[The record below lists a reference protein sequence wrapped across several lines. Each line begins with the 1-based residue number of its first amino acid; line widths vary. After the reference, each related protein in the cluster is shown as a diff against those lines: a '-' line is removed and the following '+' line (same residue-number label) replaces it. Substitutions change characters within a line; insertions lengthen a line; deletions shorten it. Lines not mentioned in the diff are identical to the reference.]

1 MIKGIDISRWQGLI
15 NWNIVRQNVDFAF
28 IKIGGSD
35 DGFYPDG
42 QAVRNAIEAR
52 ANGVKGIGFYV
63 YLGGAFSVADEV
75 AHIKNLI
82 SNIGGLKRGEVLALD
97 WEEHHGDEVG
107 YVAGIAKGLIDA
119 GIKAPLIYMSL
130 SRVRGNN
137 WQRLVEMNCGLWV
150 AAWGNNDDIADAAPP
165 SDEWP
170 FWAVWQYSS
179 TGSVP
184 GISGRVDLDYF
195 QGTIEDFQKYGQGRS
210 VSLPAPTKSS
220 TVVLTSD
227 AKGEYTVAS
236 GDNLSAIA
244 AKYGKSW
251 QELWALNRDR
261 VSQPN
266 KIFPGQKL
274 RVWGDAAP
282 ANPPA
287 PTAPVNPNVR
297 THTVEN
303 GENLSTIAAKYGLP
317 NYVVLYEANKA
328 VIGADP
334 NLIRPG
340 QQLRIP

>member
-1 MIKGIDISRWQGLI
+1 MIKGIDVSRWQGLI
-15 NWNIVRQNVDFAF
+15 NWPMVSKNVQFAF

-52 ANGVKGIGFYV
+52 ANGVPVGFYV

-82 SNIGGLKRGEVLALD
+82 SNIGGLRQGEVLALD
-97 WEEHHGDEVG
+97 WEERTGDEVG

-119 GIKAPLIYMSL
+119 GIAPPLIYMSL
-130 SRVRGNN
+130 SRVRGND
-137 WQRLVEMNCGLWV
+137 WSRLVQMNCGLWV

-195 QGTIEDFQKYGQGRS
+195 QGSVEEFKKYGNPRN
-210 VSLPAPTKSS
+210 VTLPAPTTGSK
-220 TVVLTSD
+220 VVFAT
-227 AKGEYTVAS
+227 GTTEYSVVS
-236 GDNLSAIA
+236 GDNMSAIA
-244 AKYGKSW
+244 AKWGKTW
-251 QELWALNRDR
+251 QELWAINRDR
-261 VSQPN
+261 VSNPDR
-266 KIFPGQKL
+266 IFPGMKL
-274 RVWGDAAP
+274 RVWSDLNPPVPTPAAAP
-282 ANPPA
+282 P
-287 PTAPVNPNVR
+287 NPNVR
-297 THTVEN
+297 YYDVVN
-303 GENLSTIAAKYGLP
+303 GDNLSNIAAKFGLP
-317 NYVVLYEANKA
+317 NYIVLYEANKDI
-328 VIGADP
+328 IGGDP

-340 QQLRIP
+340 QRLRIP